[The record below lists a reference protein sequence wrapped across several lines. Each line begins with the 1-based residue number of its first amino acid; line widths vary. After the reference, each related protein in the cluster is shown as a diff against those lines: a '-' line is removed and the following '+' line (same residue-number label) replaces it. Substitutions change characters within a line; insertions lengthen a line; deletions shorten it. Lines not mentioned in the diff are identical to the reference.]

1 MPWMVPQNKLDSEQR
16 AVLDA
21 LLKGKGSDWIRGF
34 AGSGKSIILMH
45 SLRETLI
52 KEPRARV
59 CVVTFTHA
67 LKDMLA
73 TGLPANARHLPVMT
87 YHEFRSEHKNEF
99 FDYIFVDEVQYLEP
113 DVLVLLESKCTRL
126 IMAGDEKQ
134 SIYEGRVSPSE
145 IKRQTAPTMHNLTI
159 VHRLSEKLRKIVEA
173 ILPSAQLKTAK
184 QGNTNA
190 EVKISLAKATNKQ
203 NEYRWIWN
211 HAQKYAQVG
220 DPVCILLPKHR
231 LVQDFIDFVCAEEG
245 IPRPDYKDEKGRKS
259 YESCN
264 EHLMENGLILRY
276 LGNSH
281 GTLDESDQES
291 IVYVMTYHSSKGLD
305 FETVILPGMDSGLS
319 IFKKNS
325 ENLERTLFYVAST
338 RSRRNLFISYT
349 GDDPHPFVAAMP
361 KKLIHNIAISDET
374 GSSGSSDSDDDYY

>member
-1 MPWMVPQNKLDSEQR
+1 MVPQNKLDSEQR
-16 AVLDA
+16 AVLDK
-21 LLKGKGSDWIRGF
+21 LLKGRGSEWIRGF
-34 AGSGKSIILMH
+34 AGSGKSVILMH

-52 KEPRARV
+52 KKPGASV

-73 TGLPANARHLPVMT
+73 SGLPANAQHLPVMT
-87 YHEFRSEHKNEF
+87 YHEFRSEHKNNF
-99 FDYIFVDEVQYLEP
+99 FDYIFVDEVQDLEP
-113 DVLVLLESKCTRL
+113 DVLELLESKCTRL

-134 SIYEGRVSPSE
+134 SIYEGRVSPNDIE
-145 IKRQTAPTMHNLTI
+145 RQTAATKHNLTI
-159 VHRLSEKLRKIVEA
+159 VHRLSEKLRKIVET
-173 ILPSAQLKTAK
+173 ILPSAKSNNLK

-190 EVKISLAKATNKQ
+190 EVKISLAKATTKQ

-245 IPRPDYKDEKGRKS
+245 VSRPDYRDEKGRRS

-281 GTLDESDQES
+281 GSLEESDQES

-319 IFKKNS
+319 IFKNNS

-349 GDDPHPFVAAMP
+349 GDSPHPFVAAMP
-361 KKLIHNIAISDET
+361 KNLIHNIAISDQNVASGET
-374 GSSGSSDSDDDYY
+374 DSVDDYY